1 MNTISRGI
9 RNAFRNQIRT
19 ISIVVILGLSIGLSL
34 AMLIAHQ
41 AVNQKITSV
50 KSSVGNTITVT
61 PAGYGQGFGSG
72 GNPLTETE
80 LAKVQS
86 LAHVVSVSQSLS
98 DRLTTNT
105 NTNLQSAVSLGS
117 LGRRFEGAGSN
128 STGGGGG
135 GSAFFGGGGSGTG
148 ATTTFTP
155 PVTVV
160 GTTSPTTLSSTGSSS
175 SSSFTLK
182 SGTVFSG
189 SSSDDV
195 ALVGTTLA
203 TKNNLKVGSTFTA
216 YNTTI
221 TVDGIFD
228 GGSTFVNNQVILPL
242 ATEQKLSDQTGDVT
256 SASVTVDSI
265 NNLSSTTTAIKNQL
279 GTSTA
284 DVTDDVTRAQTEIQP
299 LQDVSSISL
308 YSLIGAVIA
317 GGVIVLLTM
326 IMIVRERRREI
337 GIFKA
342 LGASNFKVMFQFMSE
357 AVTLTLLGA
366 IVGIILGVVA
376 GNPITKLLVNNSS
389 STTATTPGA
398 GGGFGGGRGGGGGG
412 FGFIHNNVTN
422 IHATIGY
429 SIIIYGLLAAIV
441 IALIGSAAVSFLIAK
456 VRPAE
461 VMRSE

>member
-1 MNTISRGI
+1 
-9 RNAFRNQIRT
+9 
-19 ISIVVILGLSIGLSL
+19 
-34 AMLIAHQ
+34 
-41 AVNQKITSV
+41 
-50 KSSVGNTITVT
+50 
-61 PAGYGQGFGSG
+61 
-72 GNPLTETE
+72 
-80 LAKVQS
+80 
-86 LAHVVSVSQSLS
+86 
-98 DRLTTNT
+98 
-105 NTNLQSAVSLGS
+105 
-117 LGRRFEGAGSN
+117 
-128 STGGGGG
+128 
-135 GSAFFGGGGSGTG
+135 
-148 ATTTFTP
+148 
-155 PVTVV
+155 
-160 GTTSPTTLSSTGSSS
+160 
-175 SSSFTLK
+175 
-182 SGTVFSG
+182 
-189 SSSDDV
+189 
-195 ALVGTTLA
+195 
-203 TKNNLKVGSTFTA
+203 
-216 YNTTI
+216 
-221 TVDGIFD
+221 
-228 GGSTFVNNQVILPL
+228 
-242 ATEQKLSDQTGDVT
+242 
-256 SASVTVDSI
+256 
-265 NNLSSTTTAIKNQL
+265 
-279 GTSTA
+279 
-284 DVTDDVTRAQTEIQP
+284 
-299 LQDVSSISL
+299 
-308 YSLIGAVIA
+308 LIGAVIA